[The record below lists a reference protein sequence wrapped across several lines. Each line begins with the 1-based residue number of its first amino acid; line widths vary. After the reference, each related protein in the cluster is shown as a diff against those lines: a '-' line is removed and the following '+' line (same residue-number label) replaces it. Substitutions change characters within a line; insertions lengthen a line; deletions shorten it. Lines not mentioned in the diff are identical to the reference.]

1 MELQAW
7 RAVGASVVGTSHVKT
22 GAPCQDSHRVE
33 ILGGAEPIV
42 VMVASDGAGSASRSE
57 FGSAIACQE
66 MTDNIGLY
74 FEEGGRL
81 ADITREMAT
90 GWLENAAVALSEEA
104 AAGGVEVREYA
115 CTLLVAIVSENHAVF
130 LQVGDGAI
138 VFGSRGEDDWC
149 LMVWP
154 QHGEY
159 INTTC
164 FLTDPA
170 ARANF
175 EFCSTKQPVDEIAVF
190 TDGIEALVLHFAT
203 RSVHSP
209 FFDGVFPAVRA
220 LEEPGFNSEM
230 SVKLAAYLNSS
241 AISDRTDDDKTLLL
255 ASRIKRPASRALV
268 PLPA

>member
-22 GAPCQDSHRVE
+22 GAPCQDSHRLE
-33 ILGGAEPIV
+33 IVDGAEPIV

-57 FGSAIACQE
+57 YGSAIACQE
-66 MTDNIGLY
+66 LTDNIRL
-74 FEEGGRL
+74 FLEDGGHL
-81 ADITREMAT
+81 ADITRELAT

-104 AAGGVEVREYA
+104 AATGVSVREYA

-130 LQVGDGAI
+130 MQVGDGAI
-138 VFGSRGEDDWC
+138 VFWGRGEDDWC
-149 LMVWP
+149 LMAWP

-164 FLTDPA
+164 FLTDSV

-190 TDGIEALVLHFAT
+190 TDGIEALVLHYAT
-203 RSVHSP
+203 QSVHSP

-220 LEEPGFNSEM
+220 LVEPGFSAEM
-230 SVKLAAYLNSS
+230 SSKLAAYLGSN

-255 ASRIKRPASRALV
+255 ASRVKRPASRALV